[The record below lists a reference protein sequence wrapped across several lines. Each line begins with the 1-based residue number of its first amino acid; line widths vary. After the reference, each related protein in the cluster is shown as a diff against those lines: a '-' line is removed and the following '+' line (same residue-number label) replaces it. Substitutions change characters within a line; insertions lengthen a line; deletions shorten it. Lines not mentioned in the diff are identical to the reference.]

1 MNLDLPP
8 IVLGS
13 QSPRRAQILNQLGI
27 SFIQSPSTYEEV
39 FPDET
44 DKPDELVKELAF
56 NKGQHVTTDVDNPLI
71 ITSDTLVVCNNQI
84 FGKPKSR
91 EQAFHALKTLRDTPH
106 QVVTGLCIQ
115 YNGTVLTDAESTTV
129 TFQNLSDKQLKLYA
143 QTAPI
148 LDKAGSYE
156 VQGTGAIIVESING
170 CYYNVMGLPVK
181 LLKKLLSEIG
191 YNLWDF
197 IDLSH

>member
-1 MNLDLPP
+1 MNSDVPH
-8 IVLGS
+8 IILGS

-27 SFIQSPSTYEEV
+27 SFTQSPSTYEEV

-44 DKPDELVKELAF
+44 DNPDDLVKKLAF
-56 NKGQHVTTDVDNPLI
+56 NKGQHVTTCIDNPII
-71 ITSDTLVVCNNQI
+71 ITSDTLVICKNQI
-84 FGKPKSR
+84 FGKPKTR
-91 EQAFHALKTLRDTPH
+91 EQAFNDLRILRDTPH
-106 QVVTGLCIQ
+106 QVVTGLCVQ
-115 YNGTVLTDAESTTV
+115 YNGTVLTDAESTIV

-156 VQGTGAIIVESING
+156 VQGTGAIIVKSING
-170 CYYNVMGLPVK
+170 CYYNVMGLPVN
-181 LLKKLLSEIG
+181 LLKKLLHKIG

-197 IDLSH
+197 IDLSP